1 MVIDMKKFII
11 LFLML
16 ILTGCSALID
26 PNYTPPDAAGDDSAD
41 NNPAADNTDEPANP
55 LIPLIAGAAGAAVA
69 NEILPDSTNPL
80 VPIVAGIATAA
91 AAESLLSSD
100 DCTNESCKKLKD
112 EHIKNDPV
120 FAPIEPVEP
129 AVNVISTG
137 SLFQDSY
144 ANNLYSDIKAH
155 RVGDIITVYLEEST
169 SASKQA
175 GTTFGKNNN
184 YSIEISD
191 IILPNVTESGVTVY
205 GGGGEG
211 NQTSSF
217 SGDSGADQSNSL
229 QGSITVNVTRVL
241 SNGNL
246 EIRGEKWLMLN
257 NGEEFIRIK
266 GMIRSEDV
274 GSDNSISSTHI
285 ANSRIQYGGT
295 GDFANTQKQGWLT
308 SFFSKNWPL

>member
-1 MVIDMKKFII
+1 MKK
-11 LFLML
+11 L
-16 ILTGCSALID
+16 ILLFSIFSITGCTSLIN
-26 PNYTPPDAAGDDSAD
+26 PNLAEGEGST
-41 NNPAADNTDEPANP
+41 NP
-55 LIPLIAGAAGAAVA
+55 LLSLLAGTAGAAVV
-69 NEILPDSTNPL
+69 NEALTDEDGEEPNPV

-91 AAESLLSSD
+91 AVDSLLSPEECD
-100 DCTNESCKKLKD
+100 NELCKARNTKIND
-112 EHIKNDPV
+112 EQVKNDPV

-129 AVNVISTG
+129 AINVIPTG

-175 GTTFGKNNN
+175 GTSFDKNNN
-184 YSIEISD
+184 YSVEIGD
-191 IILPNVTESGVTVY
+191 ITLPSVTENGVSVY
-205 GGGGEG
+205 GGSGEG

-217 SGDSGADQSNSL
+217 SGDAGTDQSNSL
-229 QGSITVNVTRVL
+229 KGSITVNVTRVL

-266 GMIRSEDV
+266 GVIRSQDV
-274 GSDNSISSTHI
+274 GADNSISSTHI